1 MLVQTKHP
9 ASAHVVVLG
18 NEKGGS
24 GKSTVA
30 LHIAV
35 ALLKAGQRVA
45 TIDLDSRQQTLTRYI
60 NNRSACAVR
69 TRLALE
75 LPLHCCIK
83 RGETMQIAENED
95 VEFQQFADAVSTL
108 EANFDF
114 LVIDTPGTDNYL
126 MRLAHSMADT
136 LITPL
141 NDSFLDFDLLG
152 MIDPVTHAVNGV
164 GQYGEMVRQARR
176 KRRQLDGT
184 TSDWIVVRNRLSMLG
199 SRNKLL
205 VADRLKELSK
215 ELGFRPIDGLLER
228 AVYREL
234 FPQGLTALD
243 DQDTTILGIQRSSAS
258 FAAREETRVL
268 LRQLKLPLD
277 ARGRRRAETRAE
289 WFSQVGKPLQTHDIL
304 SA

>member
-1 MLVQTKHP
+1 
-9 ASAHVVVLG
+9 
-18 NEKGGS
+18 
-24 GKSTVA
+24 
-30 LHIAV
+30 
-35 ALLKAGQRVA
+35 
-45 TIDLDSRQQTLTRYI
+45 
-60 NNRSACAVR
+60 
-69 TRLALE
+69 
-75 LPLHCCIK
+75 
-83 RGETMQIAENED
+83 
-95 VEFQQFADAVSTL
+95 
-108 EANFDF
+108 
-114 LVIDTPGTDNYL
+114 
-126 MRLAHSMADT
+126 
-136 LITPL
+136 
-141 NDSFLDFDLLG
+141 
-152 MIDPVTHAVNGV
+152 
-164 GQYGEMVRQARR
+164 
-176 KRRQLDGT
+176 
-184 TSDWIVVRNRLSMLG
+184 MLG

-258 FAAREETRVL
+258 FAAREETRGL